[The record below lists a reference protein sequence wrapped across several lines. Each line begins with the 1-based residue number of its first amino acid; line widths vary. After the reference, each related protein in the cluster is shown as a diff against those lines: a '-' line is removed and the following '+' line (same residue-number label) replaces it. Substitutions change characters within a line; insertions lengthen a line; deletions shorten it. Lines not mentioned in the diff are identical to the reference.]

1 MIVTRHRRRRSNV
14 GRFLLP
20 LAAIAALAVALLW
33 PPSHDAIVNGPLKPV
48 WDGGSRVLV
57 TVATPFRFATQQQ
70 QITERNQQIRDLNA
84 RLEAQRS
91 AAAAGDA
98 KVQALQ
104 QQVTALSNQP
114 HPTPVPAVRATAP
127 PPGSLA
133 GTDASAPAGNAAAT
147 SAGDRRLAATWAAMD
162 ADKAAAVVQRLPD
175 DQVVRVLAVMD
186 ADSAAQILNALP
198 TAVAARLSR
207 AAPQV
212 GAENNR

>member
-20 LAAIAALAVALLW
+20 LAAIAALAIALVW
-33 PPSHDAIVNGPLKPV
+33 PPSHDAIANGPLKPV
-48 WDGGSRVLV
+48 WDGAARVLV
-57 TVATPFRFATQQQ
+57 AVATPFRFAAQQQ
-70 QITERNQQIRDLNA
+70 QITDRNQQIRDLNV
-84 RLEAQRS
+84 RLEAQR
-91 AAAAGDA
+91 AAAADGDA

-114 HPTPVPAVRATAP
+114 RPTPVPAVRATAA
-127 PPGSLA
+127 PPGANAVA
-133 GTDASAPAGNAAAT
+133 GASAPATDA
-147 SAGDRRLAATWAAMD
+147 DRRLAATWAAMD

-175 DQVVRVLAVMD
+175 YQVVRGLALMD

-212 GAENNR
+212 GPDTNR